1 MTFQRLTNNLFNL
14 ESMFIMKNEIRN
26 MFYKFLNDF
35 VMSEK
40 SAVKTT
46 FLSVKRNCS
55 PGDSDAQRE
64 SFL

>member
-1 MTFQRLTNNLFNL
+1 LFNL

-40 SAVKTT
+40 SQ
-46 FLSVKRNCS
+46 
-55 PGDSDAQRE
+55 DM
-64 SFL
+64 

>member
-35 VMSEK
+35 VMSEISQDK
-40 SAVKTT
+40 
-46 FLSVKRNCS
+46 
-55 PGDSDAQRE
+55 
-64 SFL
+64 

>member
-35 VMSEK
+35 VMSRQ
-40 SAVKTT
+40 VKTT
-46 FLSVKRNCS
+46 FVSVKRNCS